1 LYAAVMNKPLPLVER
16 KRRQARQRIIE
27 AARELFLERGYDSVS
42 VGDIAER
49 AEVGRTTFFRY
60 FGDKQEV
67 VFGKEQDLLD
77 TITEAGQADGIP
89 AARTAAEAVEQLRPI
104 VLDLCAQA
112 TADPQAYVRHF
123 ELIDQHLELRARD
136 AVKVQQFAEKLSGVL
151 IRRGSDEATAVLAG
165 QVAIACYQ
173 TAKCLG
179 NNPHTLVDETRAAF
193 SRALTLGAGSTKPP
207 HPATAKS

>member
-1 LYAAVMNKPLPLVER
+1 MNPPLPLVER

-27 AARELFLERGYDSVS
+27 AARDLFLERGYDGVS

-77 TITEAGQADGIP
+77 MITEAGQADGIP
-89 AARTAAEAVEQLRPI
+89 AARTAAEAMEQLRPI

-112 TADPQAYVRHF
+112 TADPQAYVRHY

-136 AVKVQQFAEKLSGVL
+136 AVKVQQFAEKLSEIL
-151 IRRGSDEATAVLAG
+151 IRRGSDQAVAVLAG

-173 TAKCLG
+173 TARCLG
-179 NNPHTLVDETRAAF
+179 NNPHTLVQEARAAF
-193 SRALTLGAGSTKPP
+193 NRALTLGAGGASPP
-207 HPATAKS
+207 RPAPARS

>member
-1 LYAAVMNKPLPLVER
+1 MNEPLPLVER

-27 AARELFLERGYDSVS
+27 AARELFLERGYDGVS

-67 VFGKEQDLLD
+67 VFALEQELFDA
-77 TITEAGQADGIP
+77 ITEAGQADGIP
-89 AARTAAEAVEQLRPI
+89 AARTAAEAIEQLRPL
-104 VLDLCAQA
+104 VLDLCARV
-112 TADPQAYVRHF
+112 TADPQGYVRHF
-123 ELIDQHLELRARD
+123 ELIDQHLELRARA
-136 AVKVQQFAEKLSGVL
+136 AVKTQQFAEKLSGVL

-193 SRALTLGAGSTKPP
+193 SRALTLGVGSTQPP
-207 HPATAKS
+207 RPAPAKS